1 MSIQEKI
8 NKAFDAQTSAS
19 GLVHLN
25 TAQADTFIDYIKDE
39 SVILQNARIKKM
51 SAPMEKIAKIGVGE
65 DIFHPATKGEK
76 LGDTKRISVNGE
88 EITLVTKEIM
98 AEVKV
103 LDDELEDNIEGGNFT
118 ETLMRLISKKGANQL
133 ERVALYSRKADG
145 GDSISSLFDG
155 YVKSIAANWTVVDAT
170 AEADR
175 FISKEKL
182 SKMYKGITTKY
193 RSGLNKFYM
202 PNDVA
207 IDYESLYETS
217 INDISKKG
225 AFGVGF
231 ENVPL
236 MSIERPVKVTS
247 GAETTLNVD
256 AVKGENTITVVA
268 TTGITAG
275 KEITLAFGQDKEF
288 TTTVS
293 AVNGTTKVVT
303 LTDSLPFA
311 YGKDTATENTVSEVT
326 RDWAD
331 VILTENTNLIW
342 GVQRDIT
349 IETERSARERATYFV
364 VTMRCD
370 FAVENP
376 EAAALLTGVKVK

>member
-1 MSIQEKI
+1 MTIQEKI
-8 NKAFDAQTSAS
+8 NTAFNSNTSNT

-25 TAQADTFIDYIKDE
+25 NEQANTFIDYIKNE
-39 SVILQNARIKKM
+39 SVILKNARIKKM
-51 SAPMEKIAKIGVGE
+51 SAPMEKIAKIGVWE
-65 DIFHPATKGEK
+65 DIFHPANTWERLSEGN
-76 LGDTKRISVNGE
+76 RISVNGE

-103 LDDELEDNIEGGNFT
+103 LDDEIEDNIEGENFN
-118 ETLMRLISKKGANQL
+118 ETLMRLISKKWANQL
-133 ERVALYSRKADG
+133 ERVALYSRKADWWDG
-145 GDSISSLFDG
+145 IASLFDG
-155 YVKSIAANWTVVDAT
+155 YVKEIKKSWNVVDAT
-170 AEADR
+170 LENDR

-182 SKMYKGITTKY
+182 SKMYKWIATKY

-207 IDYESLYETS
+207 IDYESLYETGM
-217 INDISKKG
+217 NDISKKW

-236 MSIERPVKVTS
+236 MSIERAVKVS
-247 GAETTLNVD
+247 GGAETTLSLD
-256 AVKGENTITVVA
+256 AVKWENTIKVTS
-268 TTGITAG
+268 TTNLSSGKDITIA
-275 KEITLAFGQDKEF
+275 LDQDKEF
-288 TTTVS
+288 TTQITD
-293 AVNGTTKVVT
+293 VNGTTKVVT
-303 LTDSLPFA
+303 LAENLPFS
-311 YGKDTATENTVSEVT
+311 YLKDDTNENTISEVT

-331 VILTENTNLIW
+331 VILTENSNLIW
-342 GVQRDIT
+342 GIQRDIT

-376 EAAALLTGVKVK
+376 EAASLLENVKVK

>member
-8 NKAFDAQTSAS
+8 NKAFNDKTSNT

-39 SVILQNARIKKM
+39 SVILRNARLKKM
-51 SAPMEKIAKIGVGE
+51 SAPMEKIAKIGIGE
-65 DIFHPATKGEK
+65 DIFHPATKWES

-103 LDDELEDNIEGGNFT
+103 LDDELEDNIEGSNFK

-133 ERVALYSRKADG
+133 ERVALYARKTEG
-145 GDSISSLFDG
+145 GDNISSLFDG
-155 YVKSIAANWTVVDAT
+155 YIKTISGKGQVIDASL
-170 AEADR
+170 EDDR

-182 SKMYKGITTKY
+182 SKMYKKIPTKY

-202 PNDVA
+202 PNDVS
-207 IDYESLYETS
+207 IDYEALYETS

-225 AFGVGF
+225 AFGIAF

-236 MSIERPVKVTS
+236 MSIERAVKVKNGASTS
-247 GAETTLNVD
+247 LSVD
-256 AVKGENTITVVA
+256 GVKGENTITVTS
-268 TTGITAG
+268 TTGLTVG
-275 KEITLAFGQDKEF
+275 KEVSIALGKDKEF
-288 TTTVS
+288 S
-293 AVNGTTKVVT
+293 CAVTDVNTTTKVVT
-303 LTDSLPFA
+303 LSENLPFM
-311 YGKDTATENTVSEVT
+311 YSSTNTDENSLDEVT
-326 RDWAD
+326 RDGAD
-331 VILTENTNLIW
+331 VLLTENSNLIW

-376 EAAALLTGVKVK
+376 EAWALLTGVKVK